1 MVKPVSSRQAPER
14 MDWIGRALPRPDGSG
29 KVSGTAMYPQDLP
42 LPDGCLHA
50 ATVRAPLACARIVG
64 IDRGPA
70 EALPGVVR
78 VLTAA
83 DVPGTN
89 RFGLLEPDQ
98 PVLAEKRIRG
108 TSDVVALVI
117 ATTEQAARA
126 GARATVLSLEPEPA
140 LFDPEHAL
148 DADAVLVHPARGAA
162 GRHANLLAERIVR
175 RGDAECVMR
184 EAAVVVEGVYRT
196 GFVEHAFLT
205 PEAGIAIPGDDG
217 RLVLHTA
224 TQWPEA
230 DLRQAAVALGEPLE
244 RLRLIQA
251 TIGGAFG
258 GREDISL
265 HILLLLAARATG
277 RPVRM
282 VWDRA
287 ESVRGHGK
295 RHPVRIHHRLA
306 ADANGRML
314 AATADV
320 LVDAGCYASTSGRLL
335 DNALA
340 HVFGAYQI
348 DSVAATGRAV
358 FTNNPFTCAFRGFG
372 VNQVTFAM
380 EQQVNR
386 LATALDADPAELRR
400 ANFARAP
407 VMLASGCEFTS
418 HGGLRKTL
426 SAAIEAAGRKRL
438 PSAGDNF
445 LYGRGLACAVKNIG
459 FGFGLDD
466 AATAEVSVT
475 ESEAVVRIG
484 AADVGQGIETVL
496 TQIAASAL
504 GIEPGR
510 VRVEWQDSR
519 RAPEAG
525 SSSASRQTVAAGNA
539 VLGACEVVLRTV
551 ARHGGL
557 ADCPNGS
564 ATARFTWRFP
574 PTATYDTQPARHLA
588 AFGWSTCVADVAVDT
603 GTGEVRVLRVVDA
616 VDAGR
621 VINPALFR
629 GQVEGGVVMGQG
641 YALQERFRL
650 VDGMPASLGLDACAI
665 PTAVD
670 AVPDIETVV
679 IEDPE
684 PVGPFGA
691 RGVGEI
697 TMIAVVPA
705 ITAAI
710 HDACGAWIDELPATP
725 ERVRAAL
732 RRAVRDGPLSSPT
745 GQPMLPKSASV
756 VAPDD

>member
-1 MVKPVSSRQAPER
+1 MARPASSRRALKGT
-14 MDWIGRALPRPDGSG
+14 DWIGRALPRPDGAA
-29 KVSGTAMYPQDLP
+29 KVAGTAMYPQDLP
-42 LPDGCLHA
+42 PPDGCLHA
-50 ATVRAPLACARIVG
+50 VTVRAPLACARILG

-83 DVPGTN
+83 DVPGAN

-98 PVLAEKRIRG
+98 PVLAGERIRG
-108 TSDVVALVI
+108 ASDVVALVV
-117 ATTEQAARA
+117 ATSEQAARA

-148 DADAVLVHPARGAA
+148 DADAVLVHPDRSAA

-175 RGDAECVMR
+175 RGDAEVVVR

-196 GFVEHAFLT
+196 GSVEHAFLA
-205 PEAGIAIPGDDG
+205 PEAGIAIPVDDG
-217 RLVLHTA
+217 GLVLHVA
-224 TQWPEA
+224 TQWPES

-244 RLRLIQA
+244 KLRLIQA

-265 HILLLLAARATG
+265 QILLLIAARATG
-277 RPVRM
+277 KPVRM

-306 ADANGRML
+306 SDANGRML
-314 AATADV
+314 AATAYM
-320 LVDAGCYASTSGRLL
+320 LVDAGCYASSSARLL

-340 HVFGAYQI
+340 HVFGAYNI
-348 DSVAATGRAV
+348 ESVAATGRAV

-372 VNQVTFAM
+372 VNQATFAM

-386 LATALDADPAELRR
+386 LAAALDADPAELRR
-400 ANFARAP
+400 ANLAQAP
-407 VMLASGCEFTS
+407 VRLASGCEFTS

-426 SAAIEAAGRKRL
+426 SAATEAAERKRL
-438 PSAGDNF
+438 PSVGGD
-445 LYGRGLACAVKNIG
+445 LVYGRGIACALKNVG
-459 FGFGLDD
+459 FGFGMDD
-466 AATAEVSVT
+466 AATAEVSLT
-475 ESEAVVRIG
+475 ESGALVRIG
-484 AADVGQGIETVL
+484 AADVGQGIEAVL

-504 GIEPGR
+504 CIEPDR
-510 VRVEWQDSR
+510 IHVAWQDSFL
-519 RAPEAG
+519 APEAG

-539 VLGACEVVLRTV
+539 VLGACEAVLRTV

-557 ADCPNGS
+557 AGCPNGS
-564 ATARFTWRFP
+564 VTARLTWRFP
-574 PTATYDTQPARHLA
+574 PTATYDHQPARHLA

-650 VDGMPASLGLDACAI
+650 VDGMPVSLGLDACAI

-679 IEDPE
+679 IEEFE

-691 RGVGEI
+691 RGIGEI

-710 HDACGAWIDELPATP
+710 HAACGVWIDELPATP

-732 RRAVRDGPLSSPT
+732 RLAVRDGPLSSPS
-745 GQPMLPKSASV
+745 GHPMLPKPASV